1 MWCPIHDFAE
11 RFAFYRQTTASSA
24 RATYSDS
31 CGTVCRNDIDLVC
44 RLTTNQNAFPPGPFG
59 GERRPRESTPRVTV
73 APGVFAIVVH
83 RGNKF
88 NSRKEDC
95 IPRGGDYLGGCLHVY
110 MFMLSLS
117 ILGQQQIALIG

>member
-59 GERRPRESTPRVTV
+59 GERRPRESTQESPLRRVFSLLLSTEETSSTLGRKTAYLEAGTTWGAV
-73 APGVFAIVVH
+73 CMFICLCFLY
-83 RGNKF
+83 RF
-88 NSRKEDC
+88 LDNSR
-95 IPRGGDYLGGCLHVY
+95 
-110 MFMLSLS
+110 
-117 ILGQQQIALIG
+117 